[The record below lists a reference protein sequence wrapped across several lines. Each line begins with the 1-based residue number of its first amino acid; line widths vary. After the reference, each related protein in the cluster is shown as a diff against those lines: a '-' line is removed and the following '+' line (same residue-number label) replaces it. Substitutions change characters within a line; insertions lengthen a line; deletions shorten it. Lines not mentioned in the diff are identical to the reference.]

1 MNLDFN
7 NPFLLP
13 NEHYQRDIN
22 PVKHY
27 VEQAAKYLSIS
38 KGINIEDCKVQI
50 INKLGPKYS
59 ALLRNGGF
67 QPNSQESF
75 PKLKDPVVT
84 YLYRDADI
92 GDRYIEQIP
101 LSRYI
106 NDIIKE
112 DEIMAP
118 TMTTYMSSKKR
129 QSILAL
135 DIDDKVRLRNIA
147 KRAMFAAE
155 ARNDKTTQFFENITQ
170 KGTKLQNN
178 SISGAH
184 ATPSN
189 PLFNPSSH
197 STLTS
202 NCRMTSGYGNANN
215 EKLLTGNRHYFNFNI
230 ILNNIVSIISNSDYT
245 KIKAV
250 VEKYQ
255 LTTPTVDDVMR
266 CIKYSSHLYGLNNC
280 KHIFRIKQF
289 VEKLT
294 DLERIAF
301 VYTGDLY
308 HIKKHNKDFMRAFI
322 TRLITKVE
330 GKVFDDGVAV
340 VKGLHEDH
348 VTVSHQIC
356 SIEMMGKGKDYAAIA
371 GSKELNTLAA
381 TSINVSQTIHDYA
394 DFLEAFLVTTNLP
407 AATPYFP
414 DSIRR
419 AAVISD
425 TDSTIFT
432 VKDWQV
438 WYHGELAFH
447 PEAIAVGAI
456 MVFLASQSII
466 NVLAIMSKN
475 AGVENKRLRQI
486 AMKNE
491 FYYPVIVPT
500 KVAKHYFGVISC
512 QEGNVYTEDKYKFDI
527 KGVHLKSSNAPKH
540 INDAAEELM
549 KNILL
554 MVRKG
559 EQIKIEDKL
568 KFVADIER
576 DIYYGI
582 AKADTKYFR
591 LGEIKTS
598 ESYTRPPMESNYM
611 HYILWKECFS
621 DKYGDF
627 GVPPYQVLRVKTTLD
642 SVTNTKYWLDKME
655 DRILSKRIS
664 DWLFKNNRDS
674 IPTMQ
679 IPIQAASGKGIPKE
693 IFDAI
698 DTREMVVNLSKVFYL
713 ILETLGFHFLNE
725 RKTTLVS
732 DYY

>member
-1 MNLDFN
+1 MSLEFN

-13 NEHYQRDIN
+13 AEHYTRDIS

-27 VEQAAKYLSIS
+27 VEQAAHFLHTS
-38 KGINIEDCKVQI
+38 KGIDLGKARELVIEKI
-50 INKLGPKYS
+50 KN
-59 ALLRNGGF
+59 R
-67 QPNSQESF
+67 EF
-75 PKLKDPVVT
+75 PRMRDPMVT
-84 YLYRDADI
+84 YLYRGEDT
-92 GDRYIEQIP
+92 GDRRIERIS

-106 NDIIKE
+106 SEVIKNR
-112 DEIMAP
+112 EIMAP
-118 TMTTYMSSKKR
+118 TMTTYMPPDKR

-135 DIDDKVRLRNIA
+135 DIDDKVKQRGVA
-147 KRAMFAAE
+147 KKAMFAAE
-155 ARNDKTTQFFENITQ
+155 ARGDKVRQFFENITQ

-215 EKLLTGNRHYFNFNI
+215 EKLLSGNRHYFNFNI
-230 ILNNIVSIISNSDYT
+230 ILNNIVSITSHSDYT
-245 KIKAV
+245 KIAEV
-250 VEKYQ
+250 IEKYN
-255 LTTPTVDDVMR
+255 LHVPTVEDVMD
-266 CIKYSSHLYGLNNC
+266 CITYSASLYGLDMNRNML
-280 KHIFRIKQF
+280 RVRSY
-289 VEKLT
+289 VEKLNG
-294 DLERIAF
+294 LQRAAF

-308 HIKKHNKDFMRAFI
+308 HIKKHNEAFMRNLI
-322 TRLITKVE
+322 TRLISKI
-330 GKVFDDGVAV
+330 DDQQIDDAVKV
-340 VKGLHEDH
+340 VKTLNEDH
-348 VTVSHQIC
+348 VVVAHQIC
-356 SIEMMGKGKDYAAIA
+356 SVEMEGKGKDYKAIE
-371 GSKELNTLAA
+371 GTKELSTLAA
-381 TSINVSQTIHDYA
+381 TSLNVSKTIHDFT
-394 DFLEAFLVTTNLP
+394 DFIEAFLVTKNIP

-419 AAVISD
+419 AALISD

-432 VKDWQV
+432 VKDWQI
-438 WYHGELAFH
+438 WYHGKLGFH
-447 PEAIAVGAI
+447 PEAIAVGAM

-475 AGVENKRLRQI
+475 AGVEDARLRQI

-512 QEGNVYTEDKYKFDI
+512 QEGNVYTEEKYKFDI

-540 INDAAEELM
+540 INDAAQKLM
-549 KNILL
+549 KDILYT
-554 MVRKG
+554 VRKG
-559 EQIKIEDKL
+559 KQIKMEEKL

-576 DIYYGI
+576 NIYKGI
-582 AKADTKYFR
+582 ADADTKYFR

-598 ESYTRPPMESNYM
+598 ESYTKPPMESNYM
-611 HYILWKECFS
+611 HYLLWKGCFAE
-621 DKYGDF
+621 KYGDF
-627 GVPPYQVLRVKTTLD
+627 GEPPYQVLRVKTTMDTPGATKDWLD
-642 SVTNTKYWLDKME
+642 SME
-655 DRILSKRIS
+655 DKVLSKRIAG
-664 DWLFKNNRDS
+664 WLHANNKDS

-679 IPIQAASGKGIPKE
+679 IPIQAAAGKGIPKE
-693 IFDAI
+693 ILAAI

-725 RKTTLVS
+725 KKTTLIS

>member
-1 MNLDFN
+1 MSTEFN

-13 NEHYQRDIN
+13 TSHYTRDIN

-27 VEQAAKYLSIS
+27 VDQAAHFLHIS
-38 KGINIEDCKVQI
+38 KGIDEDKARELV
-50 INKLGPKYS
+50 INKIRS
-59 ALLRNGGF
+59 R
-67 QPNSQESF
+67 SF
-75 PKLKDPVVT
+75 PNMKDPVVT
-84 YLYRDADI
+84 YLYRDEET
-92 GDRYIEQIP
+92 GDRRVENIT

-106 NDIIKE
+106 NEVIKNR
-112 DEIMAP
+112 EILAP
-118 TMTTYMSSKKR
+118 TMTTYMAPDKR

-135 DIDDKVRLRNIA
+135 DIDDKVKLRGIA
-147 KRAMFAAE
+147 KKAMFAAE
-155 ARNDKTTQFFENITQ
+155 AKGDKVKQFFENITQ

-189 PLFNPSSH
+189 PLYNPSSH

-230 ILNNIVSIISNSDYT
+230 IYNNIVSIIKHSDYD
-245 KIKAV
+245 KISTV
-250 VEKYQ
+250 VNKYN
-255 LTTPTVDDVMR
+255 LHIPTSEDVMD
-266 CIKYSSHLYGLNNC
+266 CILYSASLYGLDMKNKMNT
-280 KHIFRIKQF
+280 IKDF
-289 VEKLT
+289 VVKLNG
-294 DLERIAF
+294 LQRAAF
-301 VYTGDLY
+301 LYTGDLY
-308 HIKKHNKDFMRAFI
+308 HVKKHNESFVRELIKK
-322 TRLITKVE
+322 LITKVE
-330 GKVFDDGVAV
+330 DQTIADPINV
-340 VKGLHEDH
+340 VRTLNEDH
-348 VTVSHQIC
+348 VVVAHQIC
-356 SIEMMGKGKDYAAIA
+356 NIEMEGRGKDYKAME

-381 TSINVSQTIHDYA
+381 TSINVSKTIHEYS
-394 DFLEAFLVTTNLP
+394 DFIEAFLVTKNIP

-419 AAVISD
+419 AALISD

-432 VKDWQV
+432 VQDWQI
-438 WYHGELAFH
+438 WYHGKLGFH
-447 PEAIAVGAI
+447 PEAIAVGAM

-475 AGVENKRLRQI
+475 AGVEDKRLRQI

-512 QEGNVYTEDKYKFDI
+512 QEGNVYTELKYKFDI

-540 INDAAEELM
+540 INDAAQEMM
-549 KNILL
+549 KDILYA
-554 MVRKG
+554 VRKG
-559 EQIKIEDKL
+559 EKIKIEEML

-576 DIYYGI
+576 DIYKGI
-582 AKADTKYFR
+582 TNSDIKYFR

-598 ESYTRPPMESNYM
+598 ESYTKEPMESNYM
-611 HYILWKECFS
+611 HYLLWKNCFS
-621 DKYGDF
+621 DKYGDY
-627 GVPPYQVLRVKTTLD
+627 GEPPYQVLRIKTSLD
-642 SVTNTKYWLDKME
+642 KAAGTKQWLDTME
-655 DRILSKRIS
+655 DKVLSKRIS
-664 DWLFKNNRDS
+664 TWLHSNKKDS
-674 IPTMQ
+674 IPTLQ
-679 IPIQAASGKGIPKE
+679 IPLQGAISKGIPKE
-693 IFDAI
+693 ILDVI

-725 RKTTLVS
+725 KKTTLIS